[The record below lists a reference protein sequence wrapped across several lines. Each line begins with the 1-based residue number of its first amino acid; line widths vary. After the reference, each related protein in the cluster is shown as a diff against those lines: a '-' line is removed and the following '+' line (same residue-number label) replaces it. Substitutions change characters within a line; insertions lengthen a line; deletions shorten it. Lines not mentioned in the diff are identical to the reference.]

1 MMRYAISVPQLIPDG
16 TFQPADLR
24 AYLDRAE
31 ALGFDSAWTTE
42 QLLGSAP
49 NLSPIELLTFATAL
63 NQRLRFGCAVFVTPL
78 HNPVHLAKRISTLD
92 QLTRGRL
99 EIGVGIGGRNRMFS
113 AFDVD
118 PADNL
123 VTRFNEHLRVMKALW
138 TQPRIDIDGEFW
150 QLSGATMEP
159 KPFQKPYPPLWF
171 GGGTPA
177 ALRRAVRH
185 GNGFFGAGSTTT
197 AKFAEQV
204 RFVRETVAETSS
216 APADF
221 RIAKRVYIAVDD
233 DPVRAEQRM
242 AATLIDFYGEFG
254 KTLLPVAVHGTP
266 KDCVQGLREVA
277 AAGAEMILINPLFD
291 EAAQM
296 ERIAAE
302 VLPHVD

>member
-1 MMRYAISVPQLIPDG
+1 MRYAISVPQLIPDG
-16 TFQPADLR
+16 SFQPENLR

-31 ALGFDSAWTTE
+31 ALGFESAWTTE

-49 NLSPIELLTFATAL
+49 NLSPIELLTFAAAC
-63 NQRLRFGCAVFVTPL
+63 NERLRFGCAVFVTPL

-123 VTRFNEHLRVMKALW
+123 VTRFNEGLRVMKALW

-150 QLSGATMEP
+150 QLTDATMEP

-171 GGGTPA
+171 GGSTPA

-185 GNGFFGAGSTTT
+185 GNGFFGAGSSTT

-204 RFVRETVAETSS
+204 RYVRETLAENSGDPS
-216 APADF
+216 DF

-233 DPVRAEQRM
+233 DPARAEQRM
-242 AATLIDFYGEFG
+242 ATALSDFYGEFG

-266 KDCVQGLREVA
+266 EDCIQGLREVA
-277 AAGAEMILINPLFD
+277 GAGAEMILINPLFD

>member
-1 MMRYAISVPQLIPDG
+1 MRYAISVPQLIPDG
-16 TFQPADLR
+16 SFQPENLR
-24 AYLDRAE
+24 TYLDRAE
-31 ALGFDSAWTTE
+31 ALGFESAWTTE

-49 NLSPIELLTFATAL
+49 NLSPIELLTFAAAC
-63 NQRLRFGCAVFVTPL
+63 NERLRFGCAVFVTPL

-123 VTRFNEHLRVMKALW
+123 VTRFNEGLRVMKALW

-150 QLSGATMEP
+150 QLTGATMEP

-171 GGGTPA
+171 GGSTPA

-185 GNGFFGAGSTTT
+185 GNGFFGAGSSTT

-204 RFVRETVAETSS
+204 RYVRETLAENSGDPS
-216 APADF
+216 DF

-233 DPVRAEQRM
+233 DPARAEQRM
-242 AATLIDFYGEFG
+242 ATALSDFYGEFG

-266 KDCVQGLREVA
+266 EDCIQGLREVA
-277 AAGAEMILINPLFD
+277 DAGAEMILINPLFD

>member
-1 MMRYAISVPQLIPDG
+1 MRYAISVPQLMPDG
-16 TFQPADLR
+16 SFQPENLR
-24 AYLDRAE
+24 AYLDRAV
-31 ALGFDSAWTTE
+31 ALGFESAWTTE

-49 NLSPIELLTFATAL
+49 NLSPIELLTFAAAC
-63 NQRLRFGCAVFVTPL
+63 NERLRFGCAVFVTPL

-99 EIGVGIGGRNRMFS
+99 EVGVGIGGRNRMFS

-123 VTRFNEHLRVMKALW
+123 VTRFNEGLRVMKALW
-138 TQPRIDIDGEFW
+138 TQPQIDFEGEFW
-150 QLSGATMEP
+150 RLSGATMEP

-177 ALRRAVRH
+177 ALRRAVRL
-185 GNGFFGAGSTTT
+185 GNGFFGAGSATT
-197 AKFAEQV
+197 AAFAEQV
-204 RFVRETVAETSS
+204 RYVRETLAENSGDPS
-216 APADF
+216 DF

-233 DPVRAEQRM
+233 DRVRAEQRM
-242 AATLIDFYGEFG
+242 AAALIDFYGEFG
-254 KTLLPVAVHGTP
+254 KTLLPVAVRGTP
-266 KDCVQGLREVA
+266 KDCIEGLREVA

-291 EAAQM
+291 VAAQM
-296 ERIAAE
+296 ERIASE

>member
-1 MMRYAISVPQLIPDG
+1 MRYAISVPQLIPDG
-16 TFQPADLR
+16 TFQPDDLR

-31 ALGFDSAWTTE
+31 ALGFESVWTTE

-49 NLSPIELLTFATAL
+49 NLSPIELLTFAAAL

-171 GGGTPA
+171 GGSTPA
-177 ALRRAVRH
+177 ALRRAIRH

-204 RFVRETVAETSS
+204 RFVRETLTETSG

-233 DPVRAEQRM
+233 DPLRAEQRM

-266 KDCVQGLREVA
+266 KDCVQGLREVV
-277 AAGAEMILINPLFD
+277 AAGAEMILINLLFD

-302 VLPHVD
+302 VLAHV

>member
-1 MMRYAISVPQLIPDG
+1 MRYAISVPQLIPDG
-16 TFQPADLR
+16 SFQPENLR

-31 ALGFDSAWTTE
+31 ALGFESAWTTE

-49 NLSPIELLTFATAL
+49 NLSPIELLTYAAAC
-63 NQRLRFGCAVFVTPL
+63 NERLRFGCAVFVTPL

-123 VTRFNEHLRVMKALW
+123 VTRFNEGLRVMKALW
-138 TQPRIDIDGEFW
+138 TQPRIDIEGEFW
-150 QLSGATMEP
+150 QLTGATMEP
-159 KPFQKPYPPLWF
+159 KPFQKPHPPLWF
-171 GGGTPA
+171 GGSTPA

-185 GNGFFGAGSTTT
+185 GNGFFGAGSSRT
-197 AKFAEQV
+197 AEFAQQV
-204 RFVRETVAETSS
+204 RYVRGTLAENSGDPS
-216 APADF
+216 DF

-233 DPVRAEQRM
+233 DPARAEQRM
-242 AATLIDFYGEFG
+242 GTALIDFYGEFG
-254 KTLLPVAVHGTP
+254 ATLLPVAVHGTP
-266 KDCVQGLREVA
+266 KDCIQGLRAVA
-277 AAGAEMILINPLFD
+277 DAGAETILINPLFD
-291 EAAQM
+291 EGAQM

-302 VLPHVD
+302 VLPHVE

>member
-1 MMRYAISVPQLIPDG
+1 MRYAISVPQLIPDG
-16 TFQPADLR
+16 SFQPENLR

-31 ALGFDSAWTTE
+31 ALGFESAWTTE

-49 NLSPIELLTFATAL
+49 NLSPIELLTFAAAC
-63 NQRLRFGCAVFVTPL
+63 NERLRFGCAVFVTPL

-123 VTRFNEHLRVMKALW
+123 VTRFNEGLRVMKALW

-150 QLSGATMEP
+150 QLTGAAMEP

-171 GGGTPA
+171 GGSTPA

-185 GNGFFGAGSTTT
+185 GNGFFGAGSSTT

-204 RFVRETVAETSS
+204 RYVREALAENSGDPS
-216 APADF
+216 DF

-233 DPVRAEQRM
+233 DPARAEQRM
-242 AATLIDFYGEFG
+242 ATALSDFYGEFG

-266 KDCVQGLREVA
+266 EDCIQGLREVA
-277 AAGAEMILINPLFD
+277 YAGAEMILINPLFD

>member
-16 TFQPADLR
+16 SFQPADLR

-31 ALGFDSAWTTE
+31 ALGFESAWTTE

-49 NLSPIELLTFATAL
+49 NLSPIELLTFAAAC
-63 NQRLRFGCAVFVTPL
+63 NERLRFGCAVFVAPL

-123 VTRFNEHLRVMKALW
+123 VTRFNEGLQVMKALW
-138 TQPRIDIDGEFW
+138 TQPRIDIDGRFW
-150 QLSGATMEP
+150 QLTGATMEP

-171 GGGTPA
+171 GGSTPA

-204 RFVRETVAETSS
+204 RFVRETLTETSGD
-216 APADF
+216 PDDF

-233 DPVRAEQRM
+233 DPERAEQRM
-242 AATLIDFYGEFG
+242 ATALIDFYGEFG

-266 KDCVQGLREVA
+266 KDCIQGLREVA
-277 AAGAEMILINPLFD
+277 AAGAGMILVNPLFD
-291 EAAQM
+291 EAAHM
-296 ERIAAE
+296 ERLAAE

>member
-1 MMRYAISVPQLIPDG
+1 MRYAISVPQLIPDG
-16 TFQPADLR
+16 SFQPENLR
-24 AYLDRAE
+24 TYLDRAE
-31 ALGFDSAWTTE
+31 TLGFESAWTTE

-49 NLSPIELLTFATAL
+49 NLSPIELLTYAAAC
-63 NQRLRFGCAVFVTPL
+63 NERLRFGCAVFVTPL

-123 VTRFNEHLRVMKALW
+123 VTRFNEGLRVMKALW
-138 TQPRIDIDGEFW
+138 IQPRTDFEGEFW
-150 QLSGATMEP
+150 QLNAATMEP

-171 GGGTPA
+171 GGSTPA

-204 RFVRETVAETSS
+204 RFVRESLAENSS
-216 APADF
+216 APSDF

-233 DPVRAEQRM
+233 DPARAEQRM
-242 AATLIDFYGEFG
+242 ATALTDFYGDFG

-266 KDCVQGLREVA
+266 KDCVQGLRAVA
-277 AAGAEMILINPLFD
+277 DAGAELTLINPLFD
-291 EAAQM
+291 EQSQM
-296 ERIAAE
+296 ERIATE
-302 VLPHVD
+302 VLPHLP

>member
-1 MMRYAISVPQLIPDG
+1 MRYAISVPQLIPDG
-16 TFQPADLR
+16 TFQPESLR

-31 ALGFDSAWTTE
+31 ALGFESAWTTE

-49 NLSPIELLTFATAL
+49 NLSPIELLTYAAAC
-63 NQRLRFGCAVFVTPL
+63 NERLRFGCAVFVTPL

-123 VTRFNEHLRVMKALW
+123 VSRFNEGLRVMKALW
-138 TQPRIDIDGEFW
+138 TQPRTDFEGEFW
-150 QLSGATMEP
+150 QLTAATMEP

-171 GGGTPA
+171 GGSTPA

-204 RFVRETVAETSS
+204 RFVRETVAENPG
-216 APADF
+216 APSDF

-233 DPVRAEQRM
+233 DPARAEQRM
-242 AATLIDFYGEFG
+242 ATALTDFYGDFG

-266 KDCVQGLREVA
+266 KDCIQGLREVA
-277 AAGAEMILINPLFD
+277 DVGAELILINPLFD
-291 EAAQM
+291 EYAQM
-296 ERIAAE
+296 ERIATE
-302 VLPHVD
+302 VLPHLP

>member
-1 MMRYAISVPQLIPDG
+1 MRYAISVPQLIPDG
-16 TFQPADLR
+16 SFQPEDLR

-31 ALGFDSAWTTE
+31 ALGFESAWTTE

-49 NLSPIELLTFATAL
+49 NLSPIELLIFAAAC
-63 NQRLRFGCAVFVTPL
+63 NERLRFGCAVFVTPL

-123 VTRFNEHLRVMKALW
+123 VTRFNEGLRVMKALW
-138 TQPRIDIDGEFW
+138 TQPRIDIEGEFW
-150 QLSGATMEP
+150 QLTGATMEP

-177 ALRRAVRH
+177 ALRRAVRY

-197 AKFAEQV
+197 AAFAEQV
-204 RFVRETVAETSS
+204 RFVRETLAENSG
-216 APADF
+216 APSDF

-233 DPVRAEQRM
+233 DPARAEERM
-242 AATLIDFYGEFG
+242 AAALIDFYGEFG
-254 KTLLPVAVHGTP
+254 RTLMPVAVHGTP
-266 KDCVQGLREVA
+266 KDCIEGLREVA

-291 EAAQM
+291 VAAQM
-296 ERIAAE
+296 ERIAVEA
-302 VLPHVD
+302 LPHVD

>member
-1 MMRYAISVPQLIPDG
+1 MRYAISVPQLIPDG
-16 TFQPADLR
+16 SFQPENLR

-31 ALGFDSAWTTE
+31 ALGFESAWTTE
-42 QLLGSAP
+42 QLLGSAS
-49 NLSPIELLTFATAL
+49 NLSPIELLTFAAAC
-63 NQRLRFGCAVFVTPL
+63 NERLRFGCAVFVTPL

-123 VTRFNEHLRVMKALW
+123 VTRFNEGLRVMKALW

-150 QLSGATMEP
+150 QLTGATMEP

-171 GGGTPA
+171 GGSTPA

-185 GNGFFGAGSTTT
+185 GTGFFGAGSSTT

-204 RFVRETVAETSS
+204 RYVRETLAENSGDPS
-216 APADF
+216 DF

-233 DPVRAEQRM
+233 DPARAEQRM
-242 AATLIDFYGEFG
+242 ATALSDFYGEFG

-266 KDCVQGLREVA
+266 EDCIRGLREVA
-277 AAGAEMILINPLFD
+277 DAGAEMILINPLFD

-302 VLPHVD
+302 VLPHVG